1 MPEITDEELG
11 FLAYLLKKL
20 MVDPRVNYGE
30 KTRVREVSQI
40 ADELA
45 RDPQHILP

>member
-1 MPEITDEELG
+1 MSEITNEELG

-40 ADELA
+40 AHELA
-45 RDPQHILP
+45 NEPAMP